1 LLDYRGPEGQEAKS
15 ILREIRS
22 VASTG
27 AGAGA
32 GVGVRS
38 PLTAAGATPGQQ
50 QRSSS
55 GSGLREESDMMM
67 SHSGASLDHQDI
79 YLLDDSDE
87 DRGA

>member
-27 AGAGA
+27 AG
-32 GVGVRS
+32 VGVRS
-38 PLTAAGATPGQQ
+38 PLSAAGATPGQQ